1 MAPRSSSR
9 SRSAPKVVFAW
20 PELSPDQE
28 RMIFDPH
35 RILWIATGTK
45 TGKTVAGSVWISEGI
60 ALGERCAW
68 IGPYHK
74 RTRTGFDHV
83 AKAFSGLQKQGLV
96 RILSGNDM
104 RIEMPGTGGVLE
116 CFSGDS
122 PQAIYGEAF
131 DRVFCDEA
139 TRMGPVVLPAV
150 LSTITATKGKA
161 RFAFNLDQGRRHW
174 AVQGFLN
181 AKAGMDPDHG
191 HVFLRTIDSPYV
203 EKETVEIMRRALPE
217 RVFNALYLGEI
228 QEDGAGV
235 FHNLELI
242 QDGEL
247 GKPEVGHQYV
257 IGQDLARKSDYS
269 VSIVLDVLTK
279 HVVGFTRTHGEPWE
293 SQFDRI
299 AELAKYWNDALLI
312 PDATGVGD
320 VAIAGLAARGVRM
333 KPVLITTG
341 RDLNPSTVNV
351 PKGMLIQHLMVQAEQ
366 RKFTYPASLEVLTEE
381 LKAFEYDTTN
391 AGTITYAAGPG
402 ANDDTVI
409 ALALATWGARH
420 AYMAP
425 MTWISASY
433 RRRGGF

>member
-1 MAPRSSSR
+1 M
-9 SRSAPKVVFAW
+9 
-20 PELSPDQE
+20 
-28 RMIFDPH
+28 
-35 RILWIATGTK
+35 
-45 TGKTVAGSVWISEGI
+45 AGSVWISEGI

-96 RILSGNDM
+96 RVLSGNDM

-181 AKAGMDPDHG
+181 AKAGLDPDHG

-203 EKETVEIMRRALPE
+203 EPETVEIMRRALPE

-235 FHNLELI
+235 FHNLELV
-242 QDGEL
+242 QDGAL
-247 GKPEVGHQYV
+247 GQPEVGHQYV

-279 HVVGFTRTHGEPWE
+279 HVVGFERAHGEPWE

-299 AELAKYWNDALLI
+299 AERAKYWNDALVI

-333 KPVLITTG
+333 KPVLISSG
-341 RDLNPSTVNV
+341 RDLNPNSVNV
-351 PKGMLIQHLMVQAEQ
+351 PKGMLIQHLLVQTEQ
-366 RKFTYPASLEVLTEE
+366 RAFTYPASLEVLTEE
-381 LKAFEYDTTN
+381 LKSFEYDTTAN
-391 AGTITYAAGPG
+391 GNITYAAGPG
-402 ANDDTVI
+402 ANDDCVL

-425 MTWISASY
+425 MSFIAAQY